1 MAKSKGGFSG
11 GLVGRNPASNFK
23 ESKKINQLPT
33 YIFTYH
39 TSAFTVT
46 GQLKTSSLSGSVGV
60 NNDSNI
66 MLQEYLL

>member
-46 GQLKTSSLSGSVGV
+46 RQLKTSSLSGSVGV